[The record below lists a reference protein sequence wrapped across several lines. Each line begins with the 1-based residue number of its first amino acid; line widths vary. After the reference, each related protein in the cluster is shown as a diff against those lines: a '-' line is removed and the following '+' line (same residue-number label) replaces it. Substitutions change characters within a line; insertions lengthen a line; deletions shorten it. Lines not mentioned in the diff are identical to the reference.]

1 MIVLGYNG
9 FTRGAELF
17 GRLYGATGVD
27 RNLLVGHDA
36 AAALVIDG
44 EVVAAVEE
52 ERLSRVKKTSDF
64 PAKAIEWCL
73 DFAGVEI
80 GQVDVVA
87 FPWRFSSTVGEEM
100 IAGICDTDL
109 PVAAKFDALRR
120 TGELYTGMLSPDAVY
135 ADFVRRTG
143 HELDPNKLAL
153 VPHHLA
159 HLMCGAHLAGG
170 GDAAFLVSDGRAETL
185 SSVMGELRD
194 GVVHLFDATTVP
206 MSSSLGV
213 AYGRITRYLGFVPN
227 NDEYKVMGLAAYGP
241 PPPHNPLL
249 DHVVRLHEN
258 GTYTISVPADRNAY
272 YALFDGLFGGDS
284 EKREEFDFRVKV
296 AGCAQH
302 MVEAVTAHQLRT
314 LSAAS
319 SLDTLLFEG
328 GLALNCVANTKMLQR
343 SPFTGMEVS
352 FGASDPGV
360 AIGAAVYA
368 AGLRNRPADALTTP
382 YLGPAYDERHVLDA
396 LERYA
401 DVVEW
406 QQEPDAAALADR
418 TAELLA
424 EKNVVGWFQGRAEF
438 GPRALGDRSILANP
452 AFPDIKDIINV
463 RVKHREPFRPFAPV
477 VLESEAPRVFEMGKK
492 TSSPYMTFVFPVRP
506 EYQERIP
513 GACHVDGTARVQTV
527 DDRQNPD
534 LARLL
539 RAFTARTDVP
549 CLLNTSFN
557 VAGEPIV
564 CSPEDALECFLA
576 TEIDHLVIDRYVV
589 TKRSG
594 PGPHGPGLDGGTG
607 NG

>member
-17 GRLYGATGVD
+17 GRLYGATGVG

-52 ERLSRVKKTSDF
+52 ERLSRIKKTSDF
-64 PAKAIEWCL
+64 PAQAIRWCL
-73 DFAGVEI
+73 DSAGVDLD
-80 GQVDVVA
+80 QVDVFA
-87 FPWRFSSTVGEEM
+87 FPWRFSPTVAEEM
-100 IAGICDTDL
+100 IAKICDAEL
-109 PVAAKFDALRR
+109 PVEAKFDSLRR
-120 TGELYTGMLSPDAVY
+120 TGELYTGMLSRDAVY
-135 ADFVRRTG
+135 SDFVRRTG
-143 HELDPNKLAL
+143 HPLDPNKLAL

-159 HLMCGAHLAGG
+159 HLMCGAYLAGG

-185 SSVMGELRD
+185 SAVMGELRD
-194 GVVHLFDATTVP
+194 GVVTRFDEGTVD
-206 MSSSLGV
+206 MASSLGV

-241 PPPHNPLL
+241 PPQHNPLL
-249 DHVVRLHEN
+249 ERVVRLHED
-258 GTYTISVPADRNAY
+258 GSYTISVPPDVQEY
-272 YALFDGLFGGDS
+272 CALFDGIFGGDS

-296 AGCAQH
+296 AGLAQH
-302 MVEAVTAHQLRT
+302 MVEAVTAHQLRA

-319 SLDTLLFEG
+319 GLDTLLFEG
-328 GLALNCVANTKMLQR
+328 GLALNCVANTKMLER
-343 SPFTGMEVS
+343 SSFTDMEVS

-368 AGLRNRPADALTTP
+368 AGLRNRPADAVTTP
-382 YLGPAYDERHVLDA
+382 YLGPSYDEGRILDA
-396 LERYA
+396 LEAYA
-401 DVVEW
+401 DRVEW
-406 QQEPDAAALADR
+406 QREPDAAAVAQR

-438 GPRALGDRSILANP
+438 GPRALGSRSILANP
-452 AFPDIKDIINV
+452 AFPDIKDIINL

-492 TSSPYMTFVFPVRP
+492 TSSPYMTFVFPVRK

-527 DDRQNPD
+527 DARQNPE
-534 LARLL
+534 LAALL
-539 RAFTARTDVP
+539 GAFTALTDVP

-564 CSPEDALECFLA
+564 CSPRDALDCFLA

-589 TKRSG
+589 TKR
-594 PGPHGPGLDGGTG
+594 GGAGTIA
-607 NG
+607 

>member
-9 FTRGAELF
+9 FTKGAELF
-17 GRLYGATGVD
+17 GRLYGATGIA

-36 AAALVIDG
+36 AAALSIDG

-52 ERLSRVKKTSDF
+52 ERLSRVKKTADF
-64 PAKAIEWCL
+64 PVNAIDWCL
-73 DFAGVEI
+73 DSAGVSLD
-80 GQVDVVA
+80 QVDVFA
-87 FPWRFSSTVGEEM
+87 FPWRFSETVAEEM
-100 IAGICDTDL
+100 MAQICDGGL

-120 TGELYTGMLSPDAVY
+120 LGELHTDMLSREAVY
-135 ADFVRRTG
+135 SDFVQRTG
-143 HELDPNKLAL
+143 HELDPNKLVL

-159 HLMCGAHLAGG
+159 HLMCGAYLAGG

-185 SSVMGELRD
+185 SAVMGELRD
-194 GVVHLFDATTVP
+194 GVVRLFDDSAVDMT
-206 MSSSLGV
+206 SSLGV

-241 PPPHNPLL
+241 PPRHNPLL
-249 DHVVRLHEN
+249 EHAVRLHEN
-258 GTYTISVPADRNAY
+258 GSYTLSIPKDPDAY

-296 AGCAQH
+296 AGLAQH

-314 LSAAS
+314 LTAAS

-328 GLALNCVANTKMLQR
+328 GLALNCVANTKMLER
-343 SPFTGMEVS
+343 STFTGMEVS

-368 AGLRNRPADALTTP
+368 AGLRNRPADAVTTP
-382 YLGPAYDERHVLDA
+382 YLGPSYDEGQVLDA
-396 LERYA
+396 LAQYA
-401 DVVEW
+401 DRVTW
-406 QQEPDAAALADR
+406 QEEPDAAAVAER
-418 TAELLA
+418 TAGLLA
-424 EKNVVGWFQGRAEF
+424 EKNVVGWFQGRTEF
-438 GPRALGDRSILANP
+438 GPRALGNRSILANP
-452 AFPDIKDIINV
+452 AFPDIKDIINL

-477 VLESEAPRVFEMGKK
+477 VLASQAPRVFEMGKK
-492 TSSPYMTFVFPVRP
+492 TSSPYMTFVFPVRK

-527 DDRQNPD
+527 DERQNPR
-534 LARLL
+534 LAELL

-564 CSPEDALECFLA
+564 CSPRDALECFLA
-576 TEIDHLVIDRYVV
+576 TEIDYLVIDRFVV
-589 TKRSG
+589 TKKGS
-594 PGPHGPGLDGGTG
+594 
-607 NG
+607 

>member
-17 GRLYGATGVD
+17 GRLYGARGID

-64 PAKAIEWCL
+64 PVNAINWCL
-73 DFAGVEI
+73 ESAGVELD
-80 GQVDVVA
+80 QVDVFA
-87 FPWRFSSTVGEEM
+87 FPWRFSATVGERM
-100 IAGICDTDL
+100 ISRICDTDL
-109 PVAAKFDALRR
+109 SVPAKFDALRR
-120 TGELYTGMLSPDAVY
+120 TGELYTGMLGPDAVY
-135 ADFVRRTG
+135 DDFVRRTG

-159 HLMCGAHLAGG
+159 HLMCGAYLAGG

-185 SSVMGELRD
+185 SSVMGELCN
-194 GVVHLFDATTVP
+194 GVVRVFDDSAVDMT
-206 MSSSLGV
+206 SSLAV

-241 PPPHNPLL
+241 PPGHNPLL
-249 DHVVRLHEN
+249 ERVVRLHEN
-258 GTYTISVPADRNAY
+258 GSYTVSVPRDCDAY
-272 YALFDGLFGGDS
+272 YALFDDLFGGDS

-296 AGCAQH
+296 AGFAQH
-302 MVEAVTAHQLRT
+302 MVEAVTAHQLRALT
-314 LSAAS
+314 AAS
-319 SLDTLLFEG
+319 ELDHLLFEG
-328 GLALNCVANTKMLQR
+328 GLALNCVANTKMLER
-343 SPFTGMEVS
+343 SSFTGMDVS

-360 AIGAAVYA
+360 AIGAAVYT
-368 AGLRNRPADALTTP
+368 AGLRNRPADAVTTP
-382 YLGPAYDERHVLDA
+382 YLGPSYDEQHTLDA
-396 LERYA
+396 LAEYA
-401 DVVEW
+401 DRVEW
-406 QQEPDAAALADR
+406 QEEPDGASVADR

-424 EKNVVGWFQGRAEF
+424 QKNVVGWFQGRTEF
-438 GPRALGDRSILANP
+438 GPRALGNRSILANP

-477 VLESEAPRVFEMGKK
+477 VLTSEAPRVFEMGKK
-492 TSSPYMTFVFPVRP
+492 TSSPYMTFVFPVRE
-506 EYQERIP
+506 EYRERIP

-527 DDRQNPD
+527 DERQNPA
-534 LARLL
+534 LAELL

-564 CSPEDALECFLA
+564 CSPRDALECFLA
-576 TEIDHLVIDRYVV
+576 TEIDYLVIDRFVV
-589 TKRSG
+589 TKR
-594 PGPHGPGLDGGTG
+594 DR
-607 NG
+607 

>member
-17 GRLYGATGVD
+17 GRLYGATGVG

-36 AAALVIDG
+36 AAALTIDG

-52 ERLSRVKKTSDF
+52 EQLSRVKKTSDF
-64 PAKAIEWCL
+64 PANAISWCL
-73 DFAGVEI
+73 ESAGV
-80 GQVDVVA
+80 GLDQVDVVA
-87 FPWRFSSTVGEEM
+87 FPWRFSPTVAEEM
-100 IAGICDTDL
+100 IARITGADM

-120 TGELYTGMLSPDAVY
+120 TGELYTDMLSREAVY
-135 ADFVRRTG
+135 GDFVRRTG
-143 HELDPNKLAL
+143 HALDPNKLAL

-159 HLMCGAHLAGG
+159 HLMCGAYLAGG

-194 GVVHLFDATTVP
+194 GVVRLFDESTVD
-206 MSSSLGV
+206 MASSLGV

-241 PPPHNPLL
+241 PPQHNPLL
-249 DHVVRLHEN
+249 EHVVRLHEN
-258 GTYTISVPADRNAY
+258 GSYTLSIPSEIGAY
-272 YALFDGLFGGDS
+272 YALFDDLFGGDS

-296 AGCAQH
+296 AGLAQH
-302 MVEAVTAHQLRT
+302 MVEAVTAHQLRALT
-314 LSAAS
+314 AAS

-328 GLALNCVANTKMLQR
+328 GLALNCVASTKMLER
-343 SPFTGMEVS
+343 SSFTGMEVS

-368 AGLRNRPADALTTP
+368 TGLRNRPADAVTTP
-382 YLGPAYDERHVLDA
+382 YLGPSYDERQILDA
-396 LERYA
+396 LAQYA
-401 DVVEW
+401 DRVEW
-406 QQEPDAAALADR
+406 QEEPDTSAVAER
-418 TAELLA
+418 TAQLLA
-424 EKNVVGWFQGRAEF
+424 GKNVVGWFQGRAEF
-438 GPRALGDRSILANP
+438 GPRALGNRSILANP
-452 AFPDIKDIINV
+452 AHPDIKDIINL

-492 TSSPYMTFVFPVRP
+492 TSSPYMTFVFPVRK
-506 EYQERIP
+506 EFQERIP

-527 DDRQNPD
+527 DERQNPA
-534 LARLL
+534 LAELL

-564 CSPEDALECFLA
+564 CSPRDALECFLA
-576 TEIDHLVIDRYVV
+576 TEIDCLVIDRFVV
-589 TKRSG
+589 TKKSG
-594 PGPHGPGLDGGTG
+594 
-607 NG
+607 

>member
-9 FTRGAELF
+9 FTKGAELF
-17 GRLYGATGVD
+17 GRLYGATGVG

-36 AAALVIDG
+36 AAALTIDG

-52 ERLSRVKKTSDF
+52 EQLSRVKKTSDF
-64 PAKAIEWCL
+64 PANAIRWCL
-73 DFAGVEI
+73 ESAGVALD
-80 GQVDVVA
+80 QVDVFA
-87 FPWRFSSTVGEEM
+87 FPWRFSPAVGEEM
-100 IAGICDTDL
+100 IERISGADM

-120 TGELYTGMLSPDAVY
+120 TGELYTGMLSREAVY
-135 ADFVRRTG
+135 GDFVQRTG
-143 HELDPNKLAL
+143 YALDPNKLAL

-159 HLMCGAHLAGG
+159 HLMCGAYLSGG

-194 GVVHLFDATTVP
+194 GVVRLFDEGTVD
-206 MSSSLGV
+206 MASSLGV

-241 PPPHNPLL
+241 PPQHNPLL

-258 GTYTISVPADRNAY
+258 GSYTLSVPSDIGAY
-272 YALFDGLFGGDS
+272 YALFDTLFGGDS

-296 AGCAQH
+296 AGLAQH
-302 MVEAVTAHQLRT
+302 MVEAVTAHQLRA

-328 GLALNCVANTKMLQR
+328 GLALNCVANTKMLER
-343 SPFTGMEVS
+343 SSFTGMEVS

-360 AIGAAVYA
+360 AIGAAVYTS
-368 AGLRNRPADALTTP
+368 GLRNRPAEAVTTP
-382 YLGPAYDERHVLDA
+382 YLGPSYDERQILDTLA
-396 LERYA
+396 QYA
-401 DVVEW
+401 DRVTW
-406 QQEPDAAALADR
+406 QEEPDAPAVAER

-438 GPRALGDRSILANP
+438 GPRALGNRSILANP

-477 VLESEAPRVFEMGKK
+477 VIESEAPRVFEMGKK
-492 TSSPYMTFVFPVRP
+492 TSSPYMTFVFPVRK

-527 DDRQNPD
+527 DERQNPA
-534 LARLL
+534 LTRLL

-564 CSPEDALECFLA
+564 CSPRDALECFLA
-576 TEIDHLVIDRYVV
+576 TEIDYLVIDRFVV
-589 TKRSG
+589 TKKGR
-594 PGPHGPGLDGGTG
+594 
-607 NG
+607 

>member
-17 GRLYGATGVD
+17 GRLYGATGVG

-64 PAKAIEWCL
+64 PAQAIRWCL
-73 DFAGVEI
+73 DSAGVDLD
-80 GQVDVVA
+80 QVDVFA
-87 FPWRFSSTVGEEM
+87 FPWRFSSAVAEEM
-100 IAGICDTDL
+100 IAKICDAEL
-109 PVAAKFDALRR
+109 PVAAKFDSLRR
-120 TGELYTGMLSPDAVY
+120 TGELYTGMLARDAVY
-135 ADFVRRTG
+135 SDFVQRTG
-143 HELDPNKLAL
+143 YRLDPNKLAL

-159 HLMCGAHLAGG
+159 HLMCGAYLAGG

-185 SSVMGELRD
+185 SAVMGELRD
-194 GVVHLFDATTVP
+194 GVVKRFDEGTVD
-206 MSSSLGV
+206 MASSLGV

-241 PPPHNPLL
+241 PPQHNPLL
-249 DHVVRLHEN
+249 ERVVRLHE
-258 GTYTISVPADRNAY
+258 GGSYTISVPPDVQEY
-272 YALFDGLFGGDS
+272 CALFDGIFGGDS

-296 AGCAQH
+296 AGLAQH
-302 MVEAVTAHQLRT
+302 MVEAVTAHQLRALT
-314 LSAAS
+314 AVSG
-319 SLDTLLFEG
+319 LDTLLFEG
-328 GLALNCVANTKMLQR
+328 GLALNCVANTKMLER
-343 SPFTGMEVS
+343 SSFTDMEVS

-360 AIGAAVYA
+360 AIGAAVYT
-368 AGLRNRPADALTTP
+368 AGLRNRPADAVTTP
-382 YLGPAYDERHVLDA
+382 YLGPSYGEGRILDA
-396 LERYA
+396 LEAYGDR
-401 DVVEW
+401 VEW
-406 QQEPDAAALADR
+406 QREPDAASVAGR

-438 GPRALGDRSILANP
+438 GPRALGSRSILASP
-452 AFPDIKDIINV
+452 AFPDIKDIINL

-492 TSSPYMTFVFPVRP
+492 TSSPYMTFVFPVRK

-527 DDRQNPD
+527 DERQNPE
-534 LARLL
+534 LAALL
-539 RAFTARTDVP
+539 GAFTALTDVP

-564 CSPEDALECFLA
+564 CSPRDALDCFLA
-576 TEIDHLVIDRYVV
+576 TEIDYLVIDRFVV
-589 TKRSG
+589 TKREG
-594 PGPHGPGLDGGTG
+594 PGKMT
-607 NG
+607 